1 MGYGTKVRPT
11 NLFYPYPSEA
21 HPVDTSYR
29 MSFILVVEDQ
39 AEARKPLVKLLKM
52 EGYDVAGAAS
62 ALEALA
68 TARQHKPD
76 LVLLDVMIPQL
87 DGLTFLMLFREDR
100 RFRDVPVVLLTGV
113 SDEHTLQRAR
123 ELGVKDYLLKAQ
135 YTPDHLLAVVQ
146 RNIASPTTSTQA
158 AV

>member
-1 MGYGTKVRPT
+1 MA
-11 NLFYPYPSEA
+11 S
-21 HPVDTSYR
+21 
-29 MSFILVVEDQ
+29 ILVIEDQ

-52 EGYDVAGAAS
+52 EGYDVTGVAS

-68 TARQHKPD
+68 CARRQRPD

-100 RFRDVPVVLLTGV
+100 NFREVPVVLLTGV

-135 YTPDHLLAVVQ
+135 YTPEYLLGVIQ
-146 RNIASPTTSTQA
+146 RNVAPSTMDTTTTTPASPTT
-158 AV
+158 